1 MNHLIFIFGGI
12 EMGTIVSVVCGIMI
26 GIIIAATLIAVA
38 FLELAKDCNT
48 FEWSISREEIQL
60 HWSKEDKET

>member
-12 EMGTIVSVVCGIMI
+12 EMGTIVSIVCGIMI
-26 GIIIAATLIAVA
+26 GIIIAAILIAVV

-48 FEWSISREEIQL
+48 FEWNISREEIQL
-60 HWSKEDKET
+60 HWFNEDEET

>member
-1 MNHLIFIFGGI
+1 
-12 EMGTIVSVVCGIMI
+12 MGTIVSVVCGIMI
-26 GIIIAATLIAVA
+26 GIIIAVTLIAVA

-60 HWSKEDKET
+60 HWSKEDKAT

>member
-1 MNHLIFIFGGI
+1 
-12 EMGTIVSVVCGIMI
+12 MGTIVSVVCGIMI
-26 GIIIAATLIAVA
+26 GIIIAVA

>member
-12 EMGTIVSVVCGIMI
+12 EMGTIVSIVCGIMI
-26 GIIIAATLIAVA
+26 GIIIAAILIAVV

-48 FEWSISREEIQL
+48 FEWSISREEIHL
-60 HWSKEDKET
+60 HWFNEDKET

>member
-1 MNHLIFIFGGI
+1 
-12 EMGTIVSVVCGIMI
+12 MGTIVSVVCGIMI
-26 GIIIAATLIAVA
+26 GIIIAVTLIAIA

-48 FEWSISREEIQL
+48 FEWGISREEIQL